1 MSGPIN
7 LVKSPWLEKSY
18 GPGEGRH
25 HDHSVKWIQ
34 CHTAFETCIN
44 TQFGAALNLGQ
55 TTLFLQ
61 GQKLMQRPT
70 GQSPEKG
77 LKATQP

>member
-7 LVKSPWLEKSY
+7 LVKSPQLEKSY

-25 HDHSVKWIQ
+25 HDHSVKWTQ

-44 TQFGAALNLGQ
+44 TQFGAAQPWPDNPLSAGAEVNAE
-55 TTLFLQ
+55 THWS
-61 GQKLMQRPT
+61 KL
-70 GQSPEKG
+70 
-77 LKATQP
+77 